1 MITLFKWIKKII
13 TMPTIAISDIDIY
26 YEILGKGPSL
36 LFIHGGWVSRKMW
49 APQVKYFSANYQ
61 VITCDI
67 RGHGRTGGS
76 LKKRYSMEL
85 FASDIVEMLEKLQV
99 NEPII
104 VGLSMG
110 GMVAQVLAT
119 KYSDYA
125 IKALILSDTAIS
137 SELTFNDK
145 LLKYLFAPKWLFLL
159 IVRLLGVKRYANFAF
174 WFAKKSRG
182 EKWVGEDE
190 SIIDYEKEEMNRFDV
205 KEFNK
210 IFSAIYD
217 YKIQD
222 LSKVKVPTLLINGEF
237 ESKSVFQHA
246 NKMNEL
252 IEHSTMKIIANAGH
266 TSNMENPDEF
276 NRVLAEFLLKN

>member
-1 MITLFKWIKKII
+1 
-13 TMPTIAISDIDIY
+13 MPKIAISDIDIY
-26 YEILGKGPSL
+26 YEILGKGHPL
-36 LFIHGGWVSRKMW
+36 LFIHGGWVSHKMW
-49 APQVKYFSANYQ
+49 APQVKHFSNNYQ
-61 VITCDI
+61 VITFDI

-85 FASDIVEMLEKLQV
+85 FAFDLKEMLEKLQIR
-99 NEPII
+99 NPII

-119 KYSDYA
+119 KFSDYG

-137 SELTFNDK
+137 SELTFGDK

-159 IVRLLGVKRYANFAF
+159 IVRIFGVKRYTNFAF
-174 WFAKKSRG
+174 WFAKVSRG
-182 EKWVGEDE
+182 KKWVGEDD
-190 SIIDYEKEEMNRFDV
+190 SIIDYEKGEMNRFTV

-222 LSKVKVPTLLINGEF
+222 LSQVNVPTLLINGEF
-237 ESKSVFQHA
+237 ESKAVFKHA

-252 IEHSTMKIIANAGH
+252 IEHSSMAIIHNAGH
-266 TSNMENPDEF
+266 TSNLENPKEF
-276 NRVLAEFLLKN
+276 NRVLTEFLLENQL